1 MRGDFA
7 TEQDIGRATDS
18 GTRRG
23 IEAIDQGT
31 GVTRKVTAQ
40 VMEDMEG
47 MDRVI
52 DMGAARGVIG
62 ADTDRV
68 TALDI
73 LLMREPSHAHLVHSV
88 RPAHSQYLRRM

>member
-7 TEQDIGRATDS
+7 IEQDIGRAIDS
-18 GTRRG
+18 GIRRG
-23 IEAIDQGT
+23 IDQGT